1 MVLLFRVCGMVCEC
15 WGMSGG
21 MFMTEK
27 SKIGLTIIMVFGILA
42 LIVLIPR
49 NGDKEAVV
57 PATSEMAALVAEMQT
72 NASSSAQAEEVVT
85 QSDGSVIVRDK
96 GASFKMAPVSSKQ
109 PVVVTEQ
116 EVRSRSA
123 AK

>member
-57 PATSEMAALVAEMQT
+57 PATSEMAALVAEMGGT
-72 NASSSAQAEEVVT
+72 NEGSSSMQSVT
-85 QSDGSVIVRDK
+85 NETETALAKLGFSLSNSVK
-96 GASFKMAPVSSKQ
+96 VSVK
-109 PVVVTEQ
+109 
-116 EVRSRSA
+116 
-123 AK
+123 